1 MGLTAR
7 CGVIGKLTLGVDV
20 ITENTVLEERNTAL
34 DAVSEIDVD
43 DIRGR
48 LGHGRRV
55 DALEWRGNRLLGIG
69 KHERRCSGNED
80 RASLHPPFR
89 KNGIPAHLVSFLQRC

>member
-7 CGVIGKLTLGVDV
+7 RGVLGKLTLGVDV

-43 DIRGR
+43 DVRGR
-48 LGHGRRV
+48 LRHGR
-55 DALEWRGNRLLGIG
+55 
-69 KHERRCSGNED
+69 
-80 RASLHPPFR
+80 
-89 KNGIPAHLVSFLQRC
+89 